1 MRKYR
6 VIWLLPFFLISCT
19 PAAES
24 AYMEAIEAE
33 RLEKDSTFR
42 HSSQSPLTE
51 EDKAIFQGLSYF
63 PVDPEYKIIA
73 HLERHPDSE
82 PFEMATTT
90 ARRPLYRHFGTAH
103 FLLKGTEL
111 RLKVYQNLELIHR
124 EGYEDYLFIP
134 FRDLSAPEHSY
145 GGGRYLDV
153 RIPENDSLEIDF
165 NKAYNPYC
173 AYNSRY
179 SCPIPPPDNHLQIM
193 ISAGEKKFH

>member
-1 MRKYR
+1 MKKHRA
-6 VIWLLPFFLISCT
+6 IWLLPFFLLSCT
-19 PAAES
+19 PSAES
-24 AYMEAIEAE
+24 AYIEAIESE

-42 HSSQSPLTE
+42 QSSQSPLTE
-51 EDKAIFQGLSYF
+51 EDQLIFQGLSYF
-63 PVDPEYKIIA
+63 SVNPDYKVIA
-73 HLERHPDSE
+73 KLERHPDSE

-90 ARRPLYRHFGTAH
+90 ERKPLYRHFGTAH
-103 FLLKGTEL
+103 FSIQGSDFQLN
-111 RLKVYQNLELIHR
+111 VYQNLELIQR

-153 RIPENDSLEIDF
+153 RIPESDSLVIDF